1 MQAMDW
7 VSAVW
12 LAVCLMGA
20 GTVLLLVWRDHLLRV
35 ELEACLRELGGAT
48 AVPVRSVALPELLED
63 LEQSIEALS
72 ETTASAEALLRR
84 QEPADGDTMARI
96 AELRERIAL
105 AHAQLRRAA
114 TLGTGGA
121 SASRG

>member
-20 GTVLLLVWRDHLLRV
+20 GSVLLLVWRDYLLRV
-35 ELEACLRELGGAT
+35 ELEACLRELGDAN
-48 AVPVRSVALPELLED
+48 AAPVRSVALPELLEE
-63 LEQSIEALS
+63 LEQSLAALS

-84 QEPADGDTMARI
+84 QGPEDGDTMARI
-96 AELRERIAL
+96 AELKERIVL

-114 TLGTGGA
+114 ALGAGGA